1 MPGSYDFFKKDV
13 KQHFINNIDWNY
25 NILDVGP
32 GYGTYG
38 NLLKPEFANISA
50 IEIWEPY
57 IENFKLNNIY
67 KEIYIGDICDFDFS
81 NFDYLILGDILEHI
95 EVERA
100 IELVNKIHN
109 SNKKCLIAI
118 PYMYPQGSHEGNIH
132 ETHHQPDLTHD
143 VFLDR
148 YSNMECL
155 FRNKLYGYYINY

>member
-13 KQHFINNIDWNY
+13 KQHFIDNIDWNY
-25 NILDVGP
+25 NVLDVGP

-38 NLLKPEFANISA
+38 NLLKPEFVNISA

-57 IENFKLNNIY
+57 VENFKLNNIY

-100 IELVNKIHN
+100 IELVNKIYN
-109 SNKKCLIAI
+109 LNKKCLIAI
-118 PYMYPQGSHEGNIH
+118 PYMYPQGSHEGNIY

-143 VFLDR
+143 VFLNR
-148 YSNMECL
+148 YSNMKCL
-155 FRNKLYGYYINY
+155 FRNELYGYYINY

>member
-1 MPGSYDFFKKDV
+1 MNGIAYEYFPKLFYWDRTLWETALSLDTS
-13 KQHFINNIDWNY
+13 IPIDSLFY
-25 NILDVGP
+25 P
-32 GYGTYG
+32 RR
-38 NLLKPEFANISA
+38 
-50 IEIWEPY
+50 
-57 IENFKLNNIY
+57 FKLY

-118 PYMYPQGSHEGNIH
+118 PYMYPQGSHDGNIY

-143 VFLDR
+143 VFLNR
-148 YSNMECL
+148 YSNMKCL
-155 FRNKLYGYYINY
+155 FRNELYGYYINY